1 MSEVDGKTPEAAVEE
16 KPETAKE
23 APAAAAEKVEAKA
36 EEAKEVKAKAA
47 PKKAAAKKAPAKK
60 TAAKKTA
67 AKKAPAKK
75 AAPKAAAKKTEAK
88 AAAKKAPA
96 KKAAA
101 AKTTAAK
108 KAAPKKAAPKAAAPK
123 APEKNPKAIYVIN
136 TAKKVADSLPAPVSG
151 YNDKI
156 LAAVT
161 TGVDFVE
168 EMSKNAATTASAY
181 VDLGKALVNE
191 RKAKIQGKVKTAAD
205 TATLTALE
213 YNEKYVKKAL
223 ESGKKTLETGTDL
236 VEDMGM
242 VALETFGVMAENG
255 KKIAARLPIPGKVKS
270 LTSKVTALASK

>member
-16 KPETAKE
+16 KTETAKE

-36 EEAKEVKAKAA
+36 EEAKEIKAKAA
-47 PKKAAAKKAPAKK
+47 PKKAAAKKAPAQK

-75 AAPKAAAKKTEAK
+75 AAPKAAAKKTAAK
-88 AAAKKAPA
+88 TTAKKAPA

-101 AKTTAAK
+101 PKATAAK
-108 KAAPKKAAPKAAAPK
+108 KAAPK

-136 TAKKVADSLPAPVSG
+136 TAKKVTDSLPAPVSG